1 MSSTLSNDCP
11 ALSNDCPALSNDCPI
26 CMEPIEL
33 TNTIT
38 TACGHH
44 FHATCLVT
52 NIMKMNRNCPC
63 CREPIIPNDKPSLKD
78 LVKIA
83 KTGDNDC
90 RHIAFVRGFY
100 NFDSLKTMRK
110 SEEYLLFND
119 FESIYD
125 DVLYNCLAY
134 QLKECDNFNEPTI
147 KLIIDYAISRAET
160 DTKICWEYERK
171 RGIARKRQINKIIRD
186 VKISRDAQTS
196 CDAQTSTATTTSTST
211 SCASYN

>member
-1 MSSTLSNDCP
+1 MRNEFLIKQHNMSSTLSNDCPALSTDCP

-63 CREPIIPNDKPSLKD
+63 CREPIIPNDKPTLKD

-90 RHIAFVRGFY
+90 RYIAFVRGFY
-100 NFDSLKTMRK
+100 NFDSLKAMRK
-110 SEEYLLFND
+110 SEEYLSFD
-119 FESIYD
+119 AFESIYD
-125 DVLYNCLAY
+125 AVLYNCLTH

-171 RGIARKRQINKIIRD
+171 KGIARKRKINKIIRD
-186 VKISRDAQTS
+186 VQISRDT
-196 CDAQTSTATTTSTST
+196 
-211 SCASYN
+211 